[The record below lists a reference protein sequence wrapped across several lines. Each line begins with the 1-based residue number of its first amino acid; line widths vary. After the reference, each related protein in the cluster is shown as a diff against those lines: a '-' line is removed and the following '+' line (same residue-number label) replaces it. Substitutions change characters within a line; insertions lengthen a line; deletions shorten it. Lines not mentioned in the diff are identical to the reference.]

1 MKQELMQTAF
11 QLLINHSADMVF
23 IKDKNLVYQA
33 ASDAFVKMV
42 GKTSAEEIIGHTDDE
57 VFVDQNLA
65 RRYQQDDRKLLATGK
80 DLLHF
85 IEPITD
91 EDGHPRYGATSKYLL
106 RDSTDNVIGILGIT
120 EDVTIEY
127 LARQHYQQELRY
139 LFALPEDTY
148 AVSYIDVDDWRVIK
162 QRHQQIENGTLQECQ
177 TVEELCGY
185 AIQSIVSPDAEAV
198 TFYREFTPEKLR
210 SIYSSGKDYLE
221 FEYERKL
228 SDGSTRWVHNEVHFL
243 MDTDSGHLCIM
254 LSAKDI
260 HSEKQEEERIQKAA
274 TLDLMTQVLNRET
287 AMDAIRQILTS
298 ESHNSHVLFM
308 LDIDNFKSLND
319 TLGHQAGDEFL
330 IKLAREL
337 KYTIRDN
344 DIIGRIGGDEFFIFL
359 RNLSEPN
366 HIERK
371 AQEIVDTISKVTTNY
386 SSVKLSGSVGVSLY
400 PKDGTTLETLYSKA
414 DVALYKAKRAGKN
427 QYQFSNK

>member
-42 GKTSAEEIIGHTDDE
+42 GKTSADEIIGHTDDE

-148 AVSYIDVDDWRVIK
+148 AVSYIDVDDWRIIK
-162 QRHQQIENGTLQECQ
+162 QKHQQIENGTLQESQ
-177 TVEELCGY
+177 TVEELCGN
-185 AIQSIVSPDAEAV
+185 AIQSTISPDADAV
-198 TFYREFTPEKLR
+198 IFYKEFTPEKLR

-221 FEYERKL
+221 FEYERRL
-228 SDGSTRWVHNEVHFL
+228 SDGSTRWVYNEVHFL

-254 LSAKDI
+254 LSVKDI
-260 HSEKQEEERIQKAA
+260 HSEKQEEERIQRAA

-319 TLGHQAGDEFL
+319 TLGHQVGDEFL

-337 KYTIRDN
+337 KYSIRDN